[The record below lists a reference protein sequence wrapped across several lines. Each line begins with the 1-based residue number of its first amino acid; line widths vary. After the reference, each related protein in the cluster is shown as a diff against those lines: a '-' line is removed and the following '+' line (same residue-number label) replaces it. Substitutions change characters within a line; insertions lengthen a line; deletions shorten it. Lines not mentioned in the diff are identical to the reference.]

1 MAGPAYVTDPTVLYL
16 HQLLDELAK
25 GYLQIPR
32 FQRDFV
38 WTDDQRLEL
47 LQSIRSGIPIG
58 SILVW
63 RTGITALKTVRR
75 IGPHDLPEPAPSP
88 TSARS
93 YLLDGLQRL
102 STLFGCLRPLPP
114 GGSPFVEDEDGT
126 LTSWLVGFD
135 LTTEQF
141 QILDRDAQP
150 EPTWLSLVKLLD
162 SVRLLQF
169 QRGLSN
175 REDAEQLIQRADALA
190 ETFRTYKLPVVP
202 VVTEDLAT
210 ATRTFERVNR
220 QGTPMS
226 ELHMVRALTWRTD
239 FDLEEQL
246 SAVRDDLAELGWESL
261 EPEWILKVCK
271 AALGIDIAVEAP
283 DETSKRLVARPRVVE
298 EAATSLWRAA
308 RWLAAHCAVLSP
320 EIVPYRMQIVML
332 AEVMRLCPEP
342 DMRTTHRLT
351 QWFWRTTYTEGFA
364 GITGGQTNAMLES
377 LRGVADGKPFE
388 LKGRKGKER
397 EPTFALPATFNPSW
411 VRVKAIALR
420 LAALTPLDLDG
431 SDLDASKR
439 LASEGPSALVPMS
452 PSLRGSAARMFTR
465 ADSQLRDRL
474 LADATSV
481 DPRILASHAITPEAA
496 EALLY
501 DGQSFVDLRGAEIRR
516 LEEEFYEQ
524 SQALLVE

>member
-102 STLFGCLRPLPP
+102 STLFGCLRPLPL
-114 GGSPFVEDEDGT
+114 GGSPFVEDDDGT

-135 LTTEQF
+135 LVTEQF
-141 QILDRDAQP
+141 QILDRGP
-150 EPTWLSLVKLLD
+150 EPGPTWLPLVRLLD
-162 SVRLLQF
+162 SVRILQF
-169 QRGLSN
+169 QRGLSD
-175 REDAEQLIQRADALA
+175 RKDAEQLIQRADALA

-246 SAVRDDLAELGWESL
+246 AAVRDQLAELGWESL

-283 DETSKRLVARPRVVE
+283 DETSKRLVAQPRVVD
-298 EAATSLWRAA
+298 EAARSTWRAA
-308 RWLAAHCAVLSP
+308 RWLATHCAVLSP
-320 EIVPYRMQIVML
+320 EIVPYRMQVVML
-332 AEVMRLCPEP
+332 AEVMRLCPDP
-342 DMRTTHRLT
+342 DVRMTRRLV
-351 QWFWRTTYTEGFA
+351 QWFWRTTYTEGFS
-364 GITGGQTNAMLES
+364 GITGGQTNAMLDS
-377 LRGVADGKPFE
+377 LRRVADGKSFE
-388 LKGRKGKER
+388 SEERKAKER

-431 SDLDASKR
+431 SDLGASKR
-439 LASEGPSALVPMS
+439 LASEGPSALVPLL
-452 PSLRGSAARMFTR
+452 PTLRGSAARMFTK
-465 ADSQLRDRL
+465 ADSPLRDLL
-474 LADATSV
+474 LAGAAIDEQV
-481 DPRILASHAITPEAA
+481 LGSHAITSEAYA
-496 EALLY
+496 ALRLG
-501 DGQSFVDLRGAEIRR
+501 DRSHFLELRGAEIRR
-516 LEEEFYEQ
+516 LEEQFYER
-524 SQALLVE
+524 SQAALVE